1 MNTKEN
7 SADDAARSVRAG
19 VQNRAA
25 FTLVELLAVLAT
37 VALLAVL
44 MLPALAAT
52 KSNSKLFLC
61 MNNLKQLA
69 LAWTM
74 YADDNND
81 MLVGLSTYPLSPVNW
96 RTQSSDVVVLLLP
109 PTWTPQQKVIYKVQM
124 GYKQPSPAFNG
135 PLWRYAPNT
144 DVLHCPGDPFCTLSG
159 TAFRWDSYS
168 GVNGLNGETKP
179 YLTKRTQVIHPS
191 ERFIWVEAADG
202 RGENIGSWSM
212 VTNGSPVLG
221 YSNAMFS
228 DTPAAYHTATA
239 NYHTATAN
247 FNFCDGH
254 VENHKWL
261 DATTIA
267 FAVST
272 SPNKDSGSAE
282 KLAAQHAGNADA
294 IWVGSHYP
302 SPQNP

>member
-1 MNTKEN
+1 MSHGQFMNTKEK
-7 SADDAARSVRAG
+7 SSDAAARSVRAG

-25 FTLVELLAVLAT
+25 FTLMELLVVLAT
-37 VALLAVL
+37 VALLAV
-44 MLPALAAT
+44 MVLPALAAT
-52 KSNSKLFLC
+52 KPNSKLFLC

-81 MLVGLSTYPLSPVNW
+81 MLVGLSTYPLSPINW
-96 RTQSSDVVVLLLP
+96 RTQSSYVLVATP
-109 PTWTPQQKVIYKVQM
+109 PGYSALQQKIYKVQM

-144 DVLHCPGDPFCTLSG
+144 DLVHCPGDPFCTLSG

-179 YLTKRTQVIHPS
+179 YLTKRTQVMHPS
-191 ERFIWVEAADG
+191 ERFIWVEGADG
-202 RGENIGSWSM
+202 RGENVGSWLM
-212 VTNGSPVLG
+212 TPGTPALN
-221 YSNAMFS
+221 FS
-228 DTPAAYHTATA
+228 DAIFGDSPAAF
-239 NYHTATAN
+239 HTATAN

-267 FAVST
+267 YGVST
-272 SPNKDSGSAE
+272 IVGKDDGSTV
-282 KLAAQHAGNADA
+282 KTAAQHAGNADA

-302 SPQNP
+302 GPQNL

>member
-1 MNTKEN
+1 MSHGKFMNPKEK
-7 SADDAARSVRAG
+7 SAEAAARSVRAG
-19 VQNRAA
+19 VQHRAA
-25 FTLVELLAVLAT
+25 FTLVELLVVLAT
-37 VALLAVL
+37 VALLAAMV
-44 MLPALAAT
+44 LPALAAT

-81 MLVGLSTYPLSPVNW
+81 MLVGLNTYPLSPVNW
-96 RTQSSDVVVLLLP
+96 RTQSSDVVVLPPP
-109 PTWTPQQKVIYKVQM
+109 PTWTPLQLKIYKIQM
-124 GYKQPSPAFNG
+124 GYKQPSPSFNG

-191 ERFIWVEAADG
+191 GRFIWVEAAGG
-202 RGENIGSWSM
+202 RGENVGSWLL
-212 VTNGSPVLG
+212 VTNGSAAFG
-221 YSNAMFS
+221 YSNAEFADS
-228 DTPAAYHTATA
+228 PAAF
-239 NYHTATAN
+239 HTATAN

-272 SPNKDSGSAE
+272 NPNKGSGSSE
-282 KLAAQHAGNADA
+282 KTAAQHLGNVDA

-302 SPQNP
+302 VPQNP